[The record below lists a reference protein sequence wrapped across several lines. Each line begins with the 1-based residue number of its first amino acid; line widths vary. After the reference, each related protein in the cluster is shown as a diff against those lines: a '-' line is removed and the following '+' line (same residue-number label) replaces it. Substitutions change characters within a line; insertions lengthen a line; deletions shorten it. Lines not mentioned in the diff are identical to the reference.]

1 MQLKNNIFIR
11 FTAIVSAA
19 VMISACSGGGAAPAG
34 AMGGGKQGGGPRQQ
48 KAAAISVNLTS
59 PERETLERKTDFAAR
74 IEASQTVKVF
84 PETGGTVSK
93 VYFNVGDKVN
103 KGDLLFELDSADA
116 ETSLRK
122 AELDYQKTMANLES
136 EETGSGN
143 ATTIR
148 NYEDKIRSAQIKY
161 ESARESL
168 EADVEDDF
176 SMSEFKRAFERYR
189 KADKTYSELEE
200 SGNAT
205 SVELSAAWAEYVTS
219 SAKYNDFIDG
229 YGSYTKYKAQVTS
242 LENAYIDY
250 LNAIEDYEIYKSMTE
265 GEKAATRD
273 ISREQAEISLKTAKD
288 NLADH
293 KVYAPV
299 SGVISA
305 KTVSEFDNASANSAA
320 YTISQE
326 GMPCVSFNLSED
338 GANAMDIGT
347 PITVWY
353 NGKEYPAEVT
363 ELSPEADSSGLY
375 PAKAQILEDIGTNR
389 SGSVVKV
396 TAMTAQEKDTL
407 TISLDNIYYDG
418 NQPYVFLFDN
428 GIARRVDVKVGMTTV
443 DKVSIVEGLSDSDLI
458 ISNWH
463 PRLKDG
469 AEVVDSTAAPVS
481 APANKEG

>member
-1 MQLKNNIFIR
+1 
-11 FTAIVSAA
+11 
-19 VMISACSGGGAAPAG
+19 
-34 AMGGGKQGGGPRQQ
+34 
-48 KAAAISVNLTS
+48 ISVNLTL
-59 PERETLERKTDFAAR
+59 PERETLDRQTDFAAR

-103 KGDLLFELDSADA
+103 KGDLLFELDSTDA

-189 KADKTYSELEE
+189 KADRAYAEVTADDST
-200 SGNAT
+200 AT
-205 SVELSAAWAEYVTS
+205 QDEKDAAWAEYVTS

-265 GEKAATRD
+265 GEKAAARD

-299 SGVISA
+299 SGVVSA
-305 KTVSEFDNASANSAA
+305 KTISEFDNASANSAA

-363 ELSPEADSSGLY
+363 ELSPEADSTGLY
-375 PAKAQILEDIGTNR
+375 PAKA
-389 SGSVVKV
+389 
-396 TAMTAQEKDTL
+396 
-407 TISLDNIYYDG
+407 
-418 NQPYVFLFDN
+418 
-428 GIARRVDVKVGMTTV
+428 
-443 DKVSIVEGLSDSDLI
+443 
-458 ISNWH
+458 
-463 PRLKDG
+463 
-469 AEVVDSTAAPVS
+469 
-481 APANKEG
+481 